1 MEKSLAQLTV
11 RDFMSRHVVSVSP
24 EDTVH
29 EAMVLLQENLL
40 SSLPVT
46 NGAEKVV
53 GILSARDILD
63 WAEEMDDG
71 VANLVEV
78 SDYYR
83 DWMMSQAGKESQAVK
98 VQELMNDQVVTVSQD
113 ASLSEVVSSLLRNEI
128 HHLPVVDTKGR
139 MVGFVSNTDVL
150 RIVAKT
156 LEQLSLA

>member
-24 EDTVH
+24 DDTVH

-46 NGAEKVV
+46 NGSEKVV
-53 GILSARDILD
+53 GILSARDILN

-113 ASLSEVVSSLLRNEI
+113 ASLANVVSSLLRNEI
-128 HHLPVVDTKGR
+128 HHLPVVDSKGR

-150 RIVAKT
+150 RVVAKT
-156 LEQLSLA
+156 LEQLSIA